1 MKKYYLHNGQVE
13 SGPFD
18 IEQLK
23 EMNLNSDTPIWY
35 DGLSEWTT
43 IKNVYELKSIFITKP
58 PPLKP
63 PVIDTT
69 KLEEPNISRPTYV
82 EVMPISNNFKLP
94 LIIIG
99 SLVILGIIGW
109 LIFQNGNQES
119 IIEEVKEK
127 INQQE
132 QIISNTQNEQNSRN
146 LEEEKRQQEK
156 NKKNAELT
164 QKYMGYR
171 NNWNSYISASNNRY
185 LYSEMGGIS
194 NLEVVVS
201 NSTDKKVDEVQ
212 VRVDYI
218 KTNGGTFKTE
228 TVSVSNIPPNST
240 KSVSAP
246 SSERGTSVRMNIES
260 ISASSFHFCY
270 PYGNS
275 GNDADPYFC
284 K

>member
-99 SLVILGIIGW
+99 SLV
-109 LIFQNGNQES
+109 
-119 IIEEVKEK
+119 
-127 INQQE
+127 
-132 QIISNTQNEQNSRN
+132 
-146 LEEEKRQQEK
+146 
-156 NKKNAELT
+156 
-164 QKYMGYR
+164 
-171 NNWNSYISASNNRY
+171 
-185 LYSEMGGIS
+185 
-194 NLEVVVS
+194 
-201 NSTDKKVDEVQ
+201 
-212 VRVDYI
+212 
-218 KTNGGTFKTE
+218 
-228 TVSVSNIPPNST
+228 
-240 KSVSAP
+240 
-246 SSERGTSVRMNIES
+246 
-260 ISASSFHFCY
+260 
-270 PYGNS
+270 
-275 GNDADPYFC
+275 
-284 K
+284 